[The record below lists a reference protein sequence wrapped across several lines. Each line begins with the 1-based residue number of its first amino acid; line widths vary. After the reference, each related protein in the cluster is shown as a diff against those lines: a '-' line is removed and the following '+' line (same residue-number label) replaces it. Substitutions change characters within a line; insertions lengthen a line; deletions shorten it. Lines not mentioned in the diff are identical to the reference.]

1 MAMQGDLQHMAV
13 ADLIQHNCQ
22 DRKTAQLI
30 INQDNHQAILF
41 FKDGTVQHASL
52 DDDIYGE
59 EVVYKI
65 LNWQNG
71 HFSLEM
77 GQEPPTVTIERS
89 WSGLLLEGARRL
101 DEAQVADQSIEANME
116 VNNMASELDNILK
129 DLSEQVDGF
138 IATGVVG
145 MDGFGIGQYT
155 KSNKLDI
162 DTINAQMTMFIKL
175 VDTSVNKLGAGT
187 IEDNLLTTD
196 KAYLLVRFLEDKSY
210 YLGIAADRKKAN
222 LGNMR
227 LVSRVFSERLA
238 QAMPK

>member
-13 ADLIQHNCQ
+13 PDLIQHNCQ

-30 INQDNHQAILF
+30 IEQDNHQAVLF
-41 FKDGTVQHASL
+41 FKDGAVQHASL
-52 DDDIYGE
+52 DDGMQGE
-59 EVVYKI
+59 EVVYQI

-77 GQEPPTVTIERS
+77 GQEPPVVTIERS

-101 DEAQVADQSIEANME
+101 DEAHVADESIESSME
-116 VNNMASELDNILK
+116 VNNMASDLDNTLK

-138 IATGVVG
+138 IAASVVG
-145 MDGFGIGQYT
+145 MDGFGVGQYT
-155 KSNKLDI
+155 KSKNVDI

-175 VDTSVNKLGAGT
+175 VDTSVDKLEAGA

-196 KAYLLVRFLEDKSY
+196 KAYLLMRFLDDKSY

-222 LGNMR
+222 LGNIR

-238 QAMPK
+238 KAMPQ